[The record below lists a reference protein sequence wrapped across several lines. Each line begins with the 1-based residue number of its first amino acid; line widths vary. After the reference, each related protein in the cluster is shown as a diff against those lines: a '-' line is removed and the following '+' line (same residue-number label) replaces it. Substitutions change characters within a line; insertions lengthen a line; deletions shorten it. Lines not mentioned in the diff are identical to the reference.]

1 MAAPPVRMRT
11 KFLPPTTYD
20 SSDYAQV
27 YKPKNKTAPPTKAM
41 GNLSLTTPKPKSSGA
56 STLKNLC
63 TGRKKELVKG
73 KPRAPPVPKRE
84 SSKSMTNLAE
94 PVYIRCEGSEPCS
107 FRSYS
112 VSMQSGSMSCLSSKG
127 PRFSLGP
134 RRPQCCLHSSCS
146 NLSSGPSSRSDSN
159 WSLQSLG
166 SLNSLGPARAPL
178 PR

>member
-1 MAAPPVRMRT
+1 MAPPPVRMRT
-11 KFLPPTTYD
+11 KFLPPATNYD

-27 YKPKNKTAPPTKAM
+27 FKPKTLLPTKAM
-41 GNLSLTTPKPKSSGA
+41 GNLSLTTPKPSNTNS
-56 STLKNLC
+56 LKTFC
-63 TGRKKELVKG
+63 TGRKKEIVKG
-73 KPRAPPVPKRE
+73 KGRAPPVPKRE
-84 SSKSMTNLAE
+84 SSKSMTNLIE
-94 PVYIRCEGSEPCS
+94 PVFVRCDGSEPCS

-112 VSMQSGSMSCLSSKG
+112 VSSQSGSLSCLSGKA

-159 WSLQSLG
+159 WSLHSLG
-166 SLNSLGPARAPL
+166 SLASLGPARAPL